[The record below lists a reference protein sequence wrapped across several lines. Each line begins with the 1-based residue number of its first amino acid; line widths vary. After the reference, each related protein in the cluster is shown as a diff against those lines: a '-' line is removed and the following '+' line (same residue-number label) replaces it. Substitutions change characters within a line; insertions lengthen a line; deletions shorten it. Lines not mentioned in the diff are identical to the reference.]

1 MFKILFIIG
10 LLFSAD
16 EQIFKVEFLGV
27 PAARVEL
34 HELDTLYNKQNSKMI
49 NFKTRSSGLIKYI
62 FNVDNVYNTILSQ
75 DFKNIFAFN
84 KETIQPNV
92 SNKLQTS
99 LINNK
104 VVYDN
109 SQIEI
114 PNGYFNIFSLLYF
127 LSNNKIL
134 KTQNMNIEREG
145 ELYSGV
151 VTPITIFDNNTILY
165 ELELVK
171 KDANDN
177 YSAIKNTDIFTWALF
192 KKKSTRSILVDYNN
206 NNIIK
211 CIFANGRI
219 KMIAKNIKY
228 DE

>member
-127 LSNNKIL
+127 LSENKIL
-134 KTQNMNIEREG
+134 DIQNINIEREG
-145 ELYSGV
+145 LLYTG
-151 VTPITIFDNNTILY
+151 TIIPIKIFDNNQILY
-165 ELELVK
+165 DLNLVK
-171 KDANDN
+171 NKSNN
-177 YSAIKNTDIFTWALF
+177 NSIIKHTDIFTWALF
-192 KKKSTRSILVDYNN
+192 KDQAKREILVDYNQ
-206 NNIIK
+206 NNIVE
-211 CIFANGRI
+211 CIFSNGRI

-228 DE
+228 NN